1 MDNCRKCRGRVFS
14 STSPSASSKETW
26 ASSATSAPTLGSQSD
41 RYPIILPPV
50 NTQYSYRELSTRAFE
65 HVHSLSL
72 DFHIS
77 KKTGEVLSALSKG
90 AAINTFL
97 EQVLFQI
104 FPVIV
109 DLVLAS
115 IYFCVYFDAYFALIV
130 LAVMTLYIFATIKIT
145 DWRTG
150 LRRDMVAKSRE
161 EFAIKN
167 DSISNYE
174 TVTVA
179 PLIDIVDGSTLMQ
192 KSMNLHATAKPFK
205 PSK

>member
-1 MDNCRKCRGRVFS
+1 MRGFQ
-14 STSPSASSKETW
+14 
-26 ASSATSAPTLGSQSD
+26 LD
-41 RYPIILPPV
+41 RYISLPFPFIWSVLTPIV
-50 NTQYSYRELSTRAFE
+50 FKYSYRELSTKAFE

-72 DFHIS
+72 DFHIT

-104 FPVIV
+104 FPVGI
-109 DLVLAS
+109 DLALAC
-115 IYFCVYFDAYFALIV
+115 IYFLIYFDGYFALIV

-174 TVTVA
+174 TVKVPHLLTGGKIANNEYFNAEEYEFKRYRHAVQTYQSA
-179 PLIDIVDGSTLMQ
+179 ERKTLCT
-192 KSMNLHATAKPFK
+192 SHPFIHQT
-205 PSK
+205 